1 MRSCQGDAFG
11 AIAGILAATE
21 RFVEIRA
28 TLPVVGSD
36 PTFGLTNWVEVSRGA
51 LEHNLAL
58 FRRLLNPGTALLA
71 VVKAN
76 AYGHGLEQVAPV
88 CVSAG
93 ADMLGVHTA
102 DEVAALRRM
111 GISVP
116 ILVMGYLAPRQVA
129 VVVDPGVHVLL
140 SSFQVLEALA
150 ARGRALGT
158 PLNVHVKVD
167 TGTHRQG
174 VSPDEAVKLAAAAR
188 EAGLTVA
195 GIATHFANIEDTTD
209 HSYAFLQLERFRGAV
224 TAVHERV
231 GAVKWL
237 HAACSAA
244 ALLFREADFGMVRVG
259 ISLYGHWP
267 SKETHLSW
275 LLEHGRDGVKLEP
288 ALAWRARVGQV
299 KEVEA
304 GAPIGYGL
312 TYRPTRVSRIAVL
325 PVGYAEGYPRAL
337 SSRGRVLLAGRAA
350 PVVGRV
356 CMNIFMVD
364 VTDIP
369 GVQDGDVATLI
380 GTDGSERITVE
391 ELAENAGTINYEI
404 LARLSPSLPRVV
416 VE

>member
-1 MRSCQGDAFG
+1 M
-11 AIAGILAATE
+11 
-21 RFVEIRA
+21 
-28 TLPVVGSD
+28 
-36 PTFGLTNWVEVSRGA
+36 
-51 LEHNLAL
+51 
-58 FRRLLNPGTALLA
+58 
-71 VVKAN
+71 
-76 AYGHGLEQVAPV
+76 
-88 CVSAG
+88 
-93 ADMLGVHTA
+93 
-102 DEVAALRRM
+102 
-111 GISVP
+111 
-116 ILVMGYLAPRQVA
+116 VMGYLTPQQITDVM
-129 VVVDPGVHVLL
+129 DPDVHVLL
-140 SSFQVLEALA
+140 SSYQVLEALA
-150 ARGRALGT
+150 ARGRALGVSL
-158 PLNVHVKVD
+158 PVHVKVD

-174 VSPDEAVKLAAAAR
+174 VDPGEVGRLAAAAR
-188 EAGLTVA
+188 RAGLAVA
-195 GIATHFANIEDTTD
+195 GVATHFANIEDTTD
-209 HSYAFLQLERFRGAV
+209 HSYAYLQLERFRGAV
-224 TAVHERV
+224 AAVQEQV
-231 GAVKWL
+231 GTVRWV

-275 LLEHGRDGVKLEP
+275 LLEHGRDGVKLAP

-337 SSRGRVLLAGRAA
+337 SSRSRVLLHGCAA

-369 GVQDGDVATLI
+369 GVRDGDVATLI
-380 GTDGSERITVE
+380 GADGNERISVE

-404 LARLSPSLPRVV
+404 LARLSPSLSRAV